1 MSEMRDLIVVARR
14 GRWML
19 VGEDN
24 AELGAYASKAEALAA
39 AGAYAR
45 VDSEPRHVLIRD
57 DVGEWDEAF
66 VEPPPLH

>member
-1 MSEMRDLIVVARR
+1 MNDLIVMARR

-19 VGEDN
+19 MGEDN

-57 DVGEWDEAF
+57 DVGEWHEEL
-66 VEPPPLH
+66 VEPTPLH

>member
-1 MSEMRDLIVVARR
+1 MSDLIVVARK

-19 VGEDN
+19 VDEDD

-39 AGAYAR
+39 AEACAR
-45 VDSEPRHVLIRD
+45 VGSEPRHVLIRD
-57 DVGEWDEAF
+57 DVGEWDEEL